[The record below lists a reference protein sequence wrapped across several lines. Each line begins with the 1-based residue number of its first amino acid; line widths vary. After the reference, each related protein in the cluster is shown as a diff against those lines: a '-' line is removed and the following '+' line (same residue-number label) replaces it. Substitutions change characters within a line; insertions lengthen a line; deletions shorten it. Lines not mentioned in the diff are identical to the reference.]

1 MLKDKLTIMK
11 FFKLILISA
20 LLFTSCNT
28 ETAEDKKLLTEEE
41 GEELAKMRNEMRIM
55 EMEMAEK
62 DSMLNESISTF
73 YEIQENVAKI
83 SLKEQE
89 IRLKSG
95 DIAISE
101 DDKQWIIQEIQNIN
115 FLREENIRKVNSLNK
130 QLGERDLK
138 IADLQNMVNR
148 LAAQVQSQED
158 LIASLQEEL
167 AVLDR
172 EYSKLFDAY
181 MEQAELA
188 LETMKELNKVYYVYG
203 SLEELKNNNV
213 IIQEG
218 GFIGLGKKTAIKD
231 GFNENY
237 FTAIDKHKVNK
248 ITVVGKKIRMI
259 SDHPSSSYSI
269 DNKGGTKVITIKD
282 AKEFWKISKYLVVV
296 VD

>member
-1 MLKDKLTIMK
+1 MK

-28 ETAEDKKLLTEEE
+28 ETPEDRKLLTEEE

-115 FLREENIRKVNSLNK
+115 FLREENIRKVNALNK

-188 LETMKELNKVYYVYG
+188 LETMKELNKVFYVYG

-269 DNKGGTKVITIKD
+269 DNKGGTKVITIKN
-282 AKEFWKISKYLVVV
+282 ANEFWKISKYLVIV

>member
-1 MLKDKLTIMK
+1 MKDKLTIMK

>member
-1 MLKDKLTIMK
+1 MI
-11 FFKLILISA
+11 FFRLILVSA

-28 ETAEDKKLLTEEE
+28 ETPEDRDILTAEES
-41 GEELAKMRNEMRIM
+41 GELAKLRNEVRIM

-95 DIAISE
+95 DMAISA

-130 QLGERDLK
+130 QLSERDLK

-188 LETMKELNKVYYVYG
+188 LETMKELNKVFYVYG
-203 SLEELKNNNV
+203 SLTELKENNV
-213 IIQEG
+213 VVQEG
-218 GFIGLGKKTAIKD
+218 GFIGMGKKTAIKD
-231 GFNENY
+231 GFNEDY
-237 FTAIDKHKVNK
+237 FTSIDKHKVKK

-269 DNKGGTKVITIKD
+269 EDKGGTKIISIKN
-282 AKEFWKISKYLVVV
+282 ANEFWKISKYLVVV

>member
-1 MLKDKLTIMK
+1 LLKDKLTIMK
-11 FFKLILISA
+11 FFRLILISA

-28 ETAEDKKLLTEEE
+28 ETAEDKKLLTEAE
-41 GEELAKMRNEMRIM
+41 GEELAKLRNEMRIM

-115 FLREENIRKVNSLNK
+115 FLREENIRKVNALNK

-188 LETMKELNKVYYVYG
+188 LETMKELNKVFYVYG
-203 SLEELKNNNV
+203 SLEELKSNNV
-213 IIQEG
+213 VVQEG
-218 GFIGLGKKTAIKD
+218 GFIGMGKKTAIKD
-231 GFNENY
+231 GFNESY

-248 ITVVGKKIRMI
+248 ITVVGKKIRMV

-269 DNKGGTKVITIKD
+269 ENKGGTKVITIKN

-296 VD
+296 VE